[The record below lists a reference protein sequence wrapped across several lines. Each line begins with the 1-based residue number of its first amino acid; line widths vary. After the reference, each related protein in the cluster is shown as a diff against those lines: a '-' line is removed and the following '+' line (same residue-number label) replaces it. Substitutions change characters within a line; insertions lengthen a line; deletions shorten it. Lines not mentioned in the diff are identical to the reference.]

1 MGCDSRPGRY
11 VMMKRCCDVTL
22 SLVGLVLCAPVMI
35 LLGMIVK
42 MQTPGPMIYS
52 QERVGLRDKPFT
64 LYKLRS
70 MIDNAER
77 EMPLLASKNDARVT
91 RIGRFMRRY
100 RLDELPNLWNV
111 LKGDMSIVG
120 PRPERRYFIER
131 LKEVSPRYT
140 TLLDMRPGLTS
151 WGMVKYGYASSIEG
165 MVERMRYDLIY
176 REKFTPSLD
185 FKILILTIRT
195 LLKGEGV

>member
-1 MGCDSRPGRY
+1 MCCDSRPERY

-35 LLGMIVK
+35 LLGLIVK

-77 EMPLLASKNDARVT
+77 EMPLLASKNDERVT

-131 LKEVSPRYT
+131 LKEVSPHYT

-165 MVERMRYDLIY
+165 MVERMRYDLMY